1 MGAGVGGLSVA
12 ARLARAGGRV
22 TLLEQTDTLGGRLC
36 ETRLGGGEGA
46 MAGSAGGAVA
56 SADGAADTGGVGP
69 FRYELGPSLY
79 LLPEVYERT
88 FAGLGERLSDWL
100 DLRRVDP
107 NYTIYFDDDA
117 PREPL
122 LVTASVEEMA
132 ASLGSSAYK
141 KWLAFLASANV
152 AFEVGFRSFV
162 DRRGFPG
169 RLGEVPDLL
178 RMCFA
183 LGGNPLAPMDG
194 WLRSVFRGVDKAG
207 GAGADGAGVVTEER
221 LRAMASFQNLYV
233 GLSPYASPATFAL
246 LSSLEAKQGVY
257 YPVGGMA
264 RVAEALATIAER
276 AGVTTRT
283 STRVAAVVPS
293 ADGTSA
299 IGVTLADGTFL
310 PADVV
315 VSNVDL
321 PTAEASLLP
330 ARGSVTPNN
339 DPMDPLIAASPPL
352 PTRGVKAGR
361 RYSSGVVSLLF
372 ATDRVWPQLSH
383 HTIFAVTSSAAARR
397 GAWDRIFEPGLHLPS
412 PCNFYVHSP
421 ARTDASA
428 APPGGDAIMV
438 LVPVGHLADEG
449 EAGAD
454 PPPEA
459 LRDLEARARAAVV
472 SRFEAAGMTGFA
484 DSIVSERAFTPAM
497 WRARYGLAR
506 GAAFG
511 LAHDALQLSLFRQGP
526 RDAELGNVYH
536 VGASAR
542 PGNGVPLVLIGAEHV
557 AATVVERTP
566 GLAEGGGVPA
576 AVGGRAATERQ

>member
-1 MGAGVGGLSVA
+1 
-12 ARLARAGGRV
+12 
-22 TLLEQTDTLGGRLC
+22 
-36 ETRLGGGEGA
+36 
-46 MAGSAGGAVA
+46 MAS
-56 SADGAADTGGVGP
+56 
-69 FRYELGPSLY
+69 
-79 LLPEVYERT
+79 
-88 FAGLGERLSDWL
+88 
-100 DLRRVDP
+100 
-107 NYTIYFDDDA
+107 
-117 PREPL
+117 
-122 LVTASVEEMA
+122 
-132 ASLGSSAYK
+132 SLGSTAYTR
-141 KWLAFLASANV
+141 WLSFLDSANV

-169 RLGEVPDLL
+169 RLGEIPDLL

-183 LGGNPLAPMDG
+183 LGGNPLAPMNG
-194 WLRSVFRGVDKAG
+194 WLASVFRGVDAAG
-207 GAGADGAGVVTEER
+207 GAAPDGSGVVTEER
-221 LRAMASFQNLYV
+221 LLAMASFQNLYV
-233 GLSPYASPATFAL
+233 GLSPYKSPATFAL

-257 YPVGGMA
+257 YPVGGMV

-276 AGVTTRT
+276 AGVTLRP

-293 ADGTSA
+293 GDGKTA
-299 IGVTLADGTFL
+299 IGVQLADGTFL

-321 PTAEASLLP
+321 PTAEATILP

-339 DPMDPLIAASPPL
+339 DPADPLVAAAPPL
-352 PTRGVKAGR
+352 PSRGVKAGR

-372 ATDRVWPQLSH
+372 ATDRVWGQLSH
-383 HTIFAVTSSAAARR
+383 HTIFAVTSSAADRR
-397 GAWDRIFEPGLHLPS
+397 GAWAGLFEPGLHLPA

-438 LVPVGHLADEG
+438 LVPVGHLADAG

-454 PPPEA
+454 PSPEE
-459 LRDLEARARAAVV
+459 LRALEARARDAVV
-472 SRFEAAGMTGFA
+472 ARFEAAGLTGFA
-484 DSIVSERAFTPAM
+484 DSIVAERAFTPAM

-511 LAHDALQLSLFRQGP
+511 LAHDARQLSLFRQAP
-526 RDAELGNVYH
+526 RDGALGNVYH

-557 AATVVERTP
+557 AATVVEDTP
-566 GLAEGGGVPA
+566 GLSGGGVAA
-576 AVGGRAATERQ
+576 AVGGGHETWGIRRGAVVVTGRVVGWRTVGGGGGGPCVHTCARAWCCDGGSLVELGAARGRRLYELRRDVGWCTLSHSYLAFSLPRPRFSVGGARSETRPTGASHASTRQAPPACIPSRIRHHSAARTAR